1 MFLNSNMNPKNPK
14 KPQKKRVYK
23 SPETRA
29 RQLAGLA
36 GVRIEDHV
44 MGVTGI
50 EKVNGKGYL
59 ASASEDQKKHVIQ
72 LYCEGYSIPAIV
84 EKTGLSQ
91 TVVHAIKTY
100 GLDHDS
106 QFREKMYQASL
117 KQKLQQ
123 VAAGA
128 ADRVIELMPE
138 MSAKD
143 SVLAMGIATDKLAA
157 LERNRGPESL
167 HQHVHVHTTAE
178 VGDAFMQAMKPK

>member
-1 MFLNSNMNPKNPK
+1 MKTPKNPK

-23 SPETRA
+23 SAEARA

-36 GVRIEDHV
+36 NVRIEDHV
-44 MGVTGI
+44 MGVQI
-50 EKVNGKGYL
+50 EKVNGQGYL
-59 ASASEDQKKHVIQ
+59 ASVTEDQKKQIID
-72 LYCEGYSIPAIV
+72 LYCQGYTVRAIV
-84 EKTGLSQ
+84 EKTGVSQ

-106 QFREKMYQASL
+106 QFREKMYQAGL
-117 KQKLQQ
+117 KEKLQQ

-143 SVLAMGIATDKLAA
+143 SVLAMGIAADKLAA
-157 LERNRGPESL
+157 LERNKGPESL

-178 VGDAFMQAMKPK
+178 VGDAFMAAMKPK

>member
-1 MFLNSNMNPKNPK
+1 MKPEK
-14 KPQKKRVYK
+14 KPPAKKKVYK
-23 SPETRA
+23 SAESRA

-44 MGVTGI
+44 MGTNV
-50 EKVNGKGYL
+50 EKVNGLGRM
-59 ASASEDQKKHVIQ
+59 ASVSDDMKKQIIE
-72 LYCEGYSIPAIV
+72 LYCQ
-84 EKTGLSQ
+84 GLSVRAIEER
-91 TVVHAIKTY
+91 TGVSKSVVQEIKTS

-106 QFREKMYQASL
+106 QFREKMYAASL
-117 KQKLQQ
+117 KEKLQK
-123 VAAGA
+123 VADGA

-143 SVLAMGIATDKLAA
+143 SVLALGIATDKLATMD
-157 LERNRGPESL
+157 RNRSVDNL